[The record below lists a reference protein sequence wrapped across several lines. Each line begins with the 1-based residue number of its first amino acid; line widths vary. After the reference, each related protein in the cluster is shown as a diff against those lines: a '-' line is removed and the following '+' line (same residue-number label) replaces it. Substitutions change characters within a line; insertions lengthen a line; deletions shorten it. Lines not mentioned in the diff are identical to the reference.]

1 METVV
6 KIKWDEPSDKN
17 WLCPDNIKTALSAY
31 CTNTKFEVSEVDSN
45 LLDAVVMPQLNAS
58 ESLFGFCGWLTT
70 RDEQTIMSAKDN
82 CSRIVELIKKFQEVN
97 NLPEVRDGWE
107 NNLTHPKE

>member
-45 LLDAVVMPQLNAS
+45 LLDAQVSQAVSQAMPEPNSQVCAN
-58 ESLFGFCGWLTT
+58 CKWLA
-70 RDEQTIMSAKDN
+70 D
-82 CSRIVELIKKFQEVN
+82 
-97 NLPEVRDGWE
+97 RDGE
-107 NNLTHPKE
+107 NNYFCNCYESETCDILIILKDTFGCNKFERKLL